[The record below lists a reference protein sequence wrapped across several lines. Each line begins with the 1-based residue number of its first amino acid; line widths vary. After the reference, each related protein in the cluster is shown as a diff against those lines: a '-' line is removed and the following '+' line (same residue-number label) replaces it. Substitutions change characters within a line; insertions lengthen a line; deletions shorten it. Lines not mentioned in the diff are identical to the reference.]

1 MKMFNPPH
9 PGEIILNEV
18 LPNINMTIKDFA
30 EHLGFSRE
38 TISRI
43 LHGKA
48 PISVTLA
55 WRLEQAG
62 ISTARL
68 WLALQSKY
76 ELWKIENNSE
86 QKIIKPLYTASAH
99 V

>member
-1 MKMFNPPH
+1 MRMYNPPH
-9 PGEIILNEV
+9 PGEILLEDV
-18 LPNINMTIKDFA
+18 LPGLNMTIKDFA
-30 EHLGFSRE
+30 EHLGFTRE
-38 TISRI
+38 TVSRV

-48 PISVTLA
+48 KISTDLA

-68 WLALQSKY
+68 WLLLQAKY
-76 ELWKIENNSE
+76 DIWQIKNKPN
-86 QKIIKPLYTASAH
+86 QKHIDTFVAS